1 MCGLTGLLCPKTDKD
16 IKSYLSKMTSSLVH
30 RGPDD
35 EGIWTEE
42 SIGMGHRRLSIIDLS
57 SSGKQPMNSNCGRF
71 VLTFN
76 GEIYN
81 HLDLRVELEKQGH
94 STNWRGYSDTETLIE
109 AIAHWGLDDA
119 LCRTRGMFALAIWDK
134 KQRNLSL
141 ARDRIGEKP
150 LYWGWAE
157 SDLIFGSELKSLR
170 AHPNC
175 QNGICIDALS
185 QYLRYMYV
193 PSPLSIYEGIF
204 KLEPG
209 TILTV
214 EDIPLLSPPRK
225 PIRPG
230 ERYGG
235 ISIRRYW
242 NLKTQVETAAKNKIK
257 EDNDAIISLEKTL
270 KEAVES
276 QMISDVPLGAFLSG
290 GVDSST
296 LVALMQSLKNEN
308 VKTFTIGFN
317 EYNYDESNHAEA
329 VANHLG
335 TEHNKLLVTDADARD
350 VIPDLPQL
358 YDEPFADSSQ
368 IPTYLICRSARK
380 KVTVAISGDGG
391 DELFGGY
398 NRYVYGP
405 KIWRNISNI
414 PTPLKKLMSFS
425 TQKIPQEVWD
435 RFGDIYN
442 KFRPG
447 SKGISNF
454 GYKVH
459 RLGKKLINSDNFDEL
474 YINMISNFIEPN
486 KLIKKDIYEPTSQL
500 QDRLSELGIQDPTM
514 KMMFQDMRTYLP
526 DDILCKVDRA
536 SMGTSLETR
545 SPFLDPDVISLS
557 MRLPMHMKIRDSEGK
572 WALRQVLYKY
582 VPKDIIDRPKEGF
595 AIPVGLWLRGP
606 LREWVED
613 LLSNNNLAKDGMF
626 NSDVILK
633 AWKEHLSGKNDWT
646 NLLWTILMFQ
656 SWKVI

>member
-1 MCGLTGLLCPKTDKD
+1 M
-16 IKSYLSKMTSSLVH
+16 
-30 RGPDD
+30 
-35 EGIWTEE
+35 
-42 SIGMGHRRLSIIDLS
+42 
-57 SSGKQPMNSNCGRF
+57 
-71 VLTFN
+71 
-76 GEIYN
+76 
-81 HLDLRVELEKQGH
+81 
-94 STNWRGYSDTETLIE
+94 
-109 AIAHWGLDDA
+109 
-119 LCRTRGMFALAIWDK
+119 
-134 KQRNLSL
+134 
-141 ARDRIGEKP
+141 
-150 LYWGWAE
+150 
-157 SDLIFGSELKSLR
+157 R

-368 IPTYLICRSARK
+368 IPTYLMCRSARK

-391 DELFGGY
+391 DELFGY

-414 PTPLKKLMSFS
+414 PKPLK
-425 TQKIPQEVWD
+425 
-435 RFGDIYN
+435 N
-442 KFRPG
+442 
-447 SKGISNF
+447 
-454 GYKVH
+454 
-459 RLGKKLINSDNFDEL
+459 
-474 YINMISNFIEPN
+474 
-486 KLIKKDIYEPTSQL
+486 
-500 QDRLSELGIQDPTM
+500 
-514 KMMFQDMRTYLP
+514 
-526 DDILCKVDRA
+526 
-536 SMGTSLETR
+536 
-545 SPFLDPDVISLS
+545 
-557 MRLPMHMKIRDSEGK
+557 
-572 WALRQVLYKY
+572 
-582 VPKDIIDRPKEGF
+582 
-595 AIPVGLWLRGP
+595 
-606 LREWVED
+606 
-613 LLSNNNLAKDGMF
+613 
-626 NSDVILK
+626 
-633 AWKEHLSGKNDWT
+633 
-646 NLLWTILMFQ
+646 
-656 SWKVI
+656 